1 MPVYTYR
8 CENCGHQFDK
18 RQGFAEEPLKVCPSC
33 RKNALHKVYFPA
45 GVSFKGS
52 GFYVTDKRSSSS
64 ATASSPAKGKE
75 NGAKETSAKETPA
88 KETATE
94 KKPETKPVT
103 ASEKASSV
111 PKE

>member
-1 MPVYTYR
+1 MPIYTYR

-18 RQGFAEEPLKVCPSC
+18 HQDFTEEALQVCPSC
-33 RKNALHKVYFPA
+33 RKHTLHKVFFPA

-52 GFYVTDKRSSSS
+52 GFYVTDKRKASSI
-64 ATASSPAKGKE
+64 TASNPAKGKE
-75 NGAKETSAKETPA
+75 NGAKETTT

-94 KKPETKPVT
+94 KKTPDTKPAT
-103 ASEKASSV
+103 STEKTKSV